1 MFPLQ
6 RHPGFGSRLDLA
18 LKYYAKPPCNVG
30 ARRYFPSFDDELASK
45 YESAARLKKL
55 QFTDALGLSCFRSKQ
70 VPHEVDGFLLVNQV
84 RQTYPNIDVTLT
96 STAAGAD
103 ESEFRTI
110 GKPWHLTVLLVRI
123 QFGDM

>member
-1 MFPLQ
+1 ML
-6 RHPGFGSRLDLA
+6 
-18 LKYYAKPPCNVG
+18 
-30 ARRYFPSFDDELASK
+30 
-45 YESAARLKKL
+45 SAVRAFVLSCFRAFVLSC
-55 QFTDALGLSCFRSKQ
+55 FRAFVLSCFRSKQ